1 MTTPRPVFEHPGDG
15 PWEPFV
21 DVGLLSSADVAAVPL
36 LAPRFGESRPSS
48 TLMSGS
54 MPLAWIERPDGV

>member
-1 MTTPRPVFEHPGDG
+1 MLDTLPLR
-15 PWEPFV
+15 
-21 DVGLLSSADVAAVPL
+21 SSGM
-36 LAPRFGESRPSS
+36 FSS